1 MSVAIQFDPIRLP
14 AEAEALRVEVRTFL
28 KEELAAGTF
37 EPHASRRPNPEFSRK
52 VGEKGWIGLTWPKE
66 YGGQERSF
74 LERYVINEEFLFAR
88 APTRKHF
95 TADRQSGPV
104 LLKYASEDL
113 KQKWL
118 PKMVTGEII
127 GAIAM
132 TDPSGGSDLAN
143 LKTKAVRDGDDYVIS
158 GQKVFITNGQT
169 ADIVIVACRTSDER
183 AKGVSLILVEADR
196 AGFKKGRNLEKI
208 GWKAQD
214 TSELF
219 FDEVRVPVSNIV
231 GIEGNGFVQLM
242 EQLPQE
248 RLLQGIRC
256 ASVIE
261 AGLEWTV
268 DYVRDRQAFGK
279 TVASFQNTRFKL
291 AEVHSKSTMMRVF
304 VDRCIAMHLEGKL
317 DANDAAM
324 CKMLSSELMM
334 ELLDEC
340 LQLFGGY
347 GYMWEYPIARAWA
360 DGRQSRLAGGTGE
373 IMREI
378 IGRELVGRG

>member
-1 MSVAIQFDPIRLP
+1 MFERTIFSSDHEVFRDSVRKFVADKITPYHEQWEKDGQISRKAWLQAGEQGLLCPTIPEEYGGPAADFLYSAIVL
-14 AEAEALRVEVRTFL
+14 
-28 KEELAAGTF
+28 EELA
-37 EPHASRRPNPEFSRK
+37 K
-52 VGEKGWIGLTWPKE
+52 VGAMGPG
-66 YGGQERSF
+66 
-74 LERYVINEEFLFAR
+74 FALHSDIV
-88 APTRKHF
+88 APYL
-95 TADRQSGPV
+95 V
-104 LLKYASEDL
+104 KYASEDL

-118 PKMVTGEII
+118 PKMVTGEVI

-158 GQKVFITNGQT
+158 GQKVFITNGQM
-169 ADIVIVACRTSDER
+169 ADFVIVACRTSDEK
-183 AKGVSLILVEADR
+183 AKGVSLIIVEADR
-196 AGFKKGRNLEKI
+196 EGFKKGRNLEKI

-219 FDEVRVPVSNIV
+219 FDEVRVPISNIV
-231 GIEGNGFVQLM
+231 GKEGNGFVQLM

-268 DYVRDRQAFGK
+268 DYVRQREAFGK
-279 TVASFQNTRFKL
+279 TVSAFQNTRFKL

-304 VDRCIAMHLEGKL
+304 VDRCLGMHLEGKL

>member
-1 MSVAIQFDPIRLP
+1 MFERDLYSSDHEVFRDSVRKFIADKVTPFHEQWEKDGQISREAWLQAGEQGLLCATIPEEYGGP
-14 AEAEALRVEVRTFL
+14 AADFL
-28 KEELAAGTF
+28 YSAVVLEELA
-37 EPHASRRPNPEFSRK
+37 R
-52 VGEKGWIGLTWPKE
+52 VGAMGPG
-66 YGGQERSF
+66 
-74 LERYVINEEFLFAR
+74 FALHSDIV
-88 APTRKHF
+88 APY
-95 TADRQSGPV
+95 

-158 GQKVFITNGQT
+158 GQKVFITNGQM

>member
-1 MSVAIQFDPIRLP
+1 MFERDLYSSDHEVFRDSVRKFIADKVTPFHEQWEKDGQISREAWLQAGEQGLLCATIPEEYGGP
-14 AEAEALRVEVRTFL
+14 AADFL
-28 KEELAAGTF
+28 YSAVVLEELA
-37 EPHASRRPNPEFSRK
+37 R
-52 VGEKGWIGLTWPKE
+52 VGAMGPG
-66 YGGQERSF
+66 
-74 LERYVINEEFLFAR
+74 FALHSDIV
-88 APTRKHF
+88 APY
-95 TADRQSGPV
+95 

>member
-1 MSVAIQFDPIRLP
+1 MFERDLYSSDHEVFRDSVRKFIADKVTPFHEQWEKDGQISREAWLQAGEQGLLCATIPEEYGGP
-14 AEAEALRVEVRTFL
+14 AADFL
-28 KEELAAGTF
+28 YSAVVLEELA
-37 EPHASRRPNPEFSRK
+37 R
-52 VGEKGWIGLTWPKE
+52 VGAMGPG
-66 YGGQERSF
+66 
-74 LERYVINEEFLFAR
+74 FALHSDIV
-88 APTRKHF
+88 APY
-95 TADRQSGPV
+95 

-248 RLLQGIRC
+248 RLLQGICC

>member
-1 MSVAIQFDPIRLP
+1 VRKFIADKVTPFHEQWEKDGQISREAWLQAGEQGLLCATIPEEYGGP
-14 AEAEALRVEVRTFL
+14 AADFL
-28 KEELAAGTF
+28 YSAVVLEELA
-37 EPHASRRPNPEFSRK
+37 R
-52 VGEKGWIGLTWPKE
+52 VGAMGPG
-66 YGGQERSF
+66 
-74 LERYVINEEFLFAR
+74 FALHSDIV
-88 APTRKHF
+88 APY
-95 TADRQSGPV
+95 

>member
-1 MSVAIQFDPIRLP
+1 MFERDLYSSDHEVFRDSVRKFIADKVTPFHEQWEKDGQISREAWTQAGEQGLLCATIPEEYGGP
-14 AEAEALRVEVRTFL
+14 AADFL
-28 KEELAAGTF
+28 YSAVVLEELA
-37 EPHASRRPNPEFSRK
+37 R
-52 VGEKGWIGLTWPKE
+52 VGAMGPG
-66 YGGQERSF
+66 
-74 LERYVINEEFLFAR
+74 FALHSDIV
-88 APTRKHF
+88 APYI
-95 TADRQSGPV
+95 
-104 LLKYASEDL
+104 LKYASENL

-158 GQKVFITNGQT
+158 GQKVFITNGQM
-169 ADIVIVACRTSDER
+169 ADIVIVACRTSDEK

-196 AGFKKGRNLEKI
+196 TGFKKGRNLEKI

-231 GIEGNGFVQLM
+231 GSEGNGFVQLM

-261 AGLEWTV
+261 AALDWTV

-334 ELLDEC
+334 DLLDEC

>member
-1 MSVAIQFDPIRLP
+1 MFERQLFSTDHEVFRDSVRRFVADKITPFHDQWEQDGQIDRKAWLQAGEQGLLCATIPEEYGGP
-14 AEAEALRVEVRTFL
+14 AADFL
-28 KEELAAGTF
+28 YSTIVMEELA
-37 EPHASRRPNPEFSRK
+37 R
-52 VGEKGWIGLTWPKE
+52 VGAMGPGFALHSDIVAPYLVN
-66 YGGQERSF
+66 YGS
-74 LERYVINEEFLFAR
+74 EE
-88 APTRKHF
+88 
-95 TADRQSGPV
+95 
-104 LLKYASEDL
+104 LKL
-113 KQKWL
+113 KWL
-118 PKMVTGEII
+118 PKMVSGEVI

-158 GQKVFITNGQT
+158 GQKVFITNGQM
-169 ADIVIVACRTSDER
+169 ADFVIVACRTSDDR
-183 AKGVSLILVEADR
+183 AKGVSLIIVEAYRD
-196 AGFKKGRNLEKI
+196 GFTKGRNLEKI

-231 GIEGNGFVQLM
+231 GKEGNGFIQLM

-261 AGLEWTV
+261 AALDWTV
-268 DYVRDRQAFGK
+268 DYVKEREAFGK
-279 TVASFQNTRFKL
+279 PIAAFQNTRFKL
-291 AEVHSKSTMMRVF
+291 AEVQSQAVMMRVF
-304 VDRCIAMHLEGKL
+304 VDRCLGMHLEGKL

-324 CKMLSSELMM
+324 CKMLSSEMM
-334 ELLDEC
+334 MDLLDEC

-378 IGRELVGRG
+378 IGRKLVGRG

>member
-1 MSVAIQFDPIRLP
+1 MFERDLYSSDHEVFRDSVRKFIADKVTPFHEQWEKDGQISREAWLQAGEQGLLCATIPEEYGGP
-14 AEAEALRVEVRTFL
+14 AADFL
-28 KEELAAGTF
+28 YSAVVLEELA
-37 EPHASRRPNPEFSRK
+37 R
-52 VGEKGWIGLTWPKE
+52 VGAMGPG
-66 YGGQERSF
+66 
-74 LERYVINEEFLFAR
+74 FALHSDIV
-88 APTRKHF
+88 APY
-95 TADRQSGPV
+95 

-317 DANDAAM
+317 DANDAAK

>member
-1 MSVAIQFDPIRLP
+1 MFERDLYSSDHEVFRDSVRKFIADKVTPFHEQWEKDGQISREAWLQAGEQGLLCATIPEEYGGP
-14 AEAEALRVEVRTFL
+14 AADFL
-28 KEELAAGTF
+28 YSAVVLEELA
-37 EPHASRRPNPEFSRK
+37 R
-52 VGEKGWIGLTWPKE
+52 VGAMGPG
-66 YGGQERSF
+66 
-74 LERYVINEEFLFAR
+74 FALHSDIV
-88 APTRKHF
+88 APY
-95 TADRQSGPV
+95 

-118 PKMVTGEII
+118 PKMITGEII

-158 GQKVFITNGQT
+158 GQKVFITNGQM

-334 ELLDEC
+334 DLLDEC

>member
-1 MSVAIQFDPIRLP
+1 MFERDLYSSDHENFRDSVRKFIADKVTPFHEQWEKDGQISREAWLQAGEQGLLCATIPEEYGGP
-14 AEAEALRVEVRTFL
+14 AADFL
-28 KEELAAGTF
+28 YSAVVLEELA
-37 EPHASRRPNPEFSRK
+37 R
-52 VGEKGWIGLTWPKE
+52 VGAMGPG
-66 YGGQERSF
+66 
-74 LERYVINEEFLFAR
+74 FALHSDIV
-88 APTRKHF
+88 APY
-95 TADRQSGPV
+95 